1 MTGRPFWAILKPSGV
16 TGDGCSLMCLSH
28 HKTTVTARVPS
39 GRLLLIVIVMML
51 LLMQIDAK
59 NNTKH
64 RAACRNDTA
73 DQRNDSHRASPLP
86 LSRGTTEVPP
96 GFREQTAFSPGSLSD
111 QNSLVPVYQ
120 SSTISASRKPPQ
132 GHSNSA
138 AASFLSLC

>member
-1 MTGRPFWAILKPSGV
+1 M
-16 TGDGCSLMCLSH
+16 
-28 HKTTVTARVPS
+28 TVTAWVPS
-39 GRLLLIVIVMML
+39 GRLLLSVIVMML
-51 LLMQIDAK
+51 LLMQIDAEY
-59 NNTKH
+59 NTEH

-120 SSTISASRKPPQ
+120 SSTGSAS
-132 GHSNSA
+132 HCAVS
-138 AASFLSLC
+138 

>member
-16 TGDGCSLMCLSH
+16 TGNGCSLNWLSCH
-28 HKTTVTARVPS
+28 NDNSNRLVAAR
-39 GRLLLIVIVMML
+39 RLLLIVIVMML